1 MSQAPS
7 RFRAFVA
14 ERHDAEVVRE
24 VRELDTDALGEG
36 DALIRVEWSGVNYK
50 DALATIPKGRVAR
63 LDTLIP
69 GIDLAGHLVDPGT
82 SGLATG
88 DAVLAHGYGLGV
100 SHHGGFTEYARIP
113 SEWLMP
119 LPKELTPRAAMEI
132 GTAGFTAGL
141 SVLALEERGLTP
153 DAGPVLVT
161 GATGGVGSVAVS
173 ILAGRGYEVTAST
186 GKADSAPWL
195 EALGASAVVNRSETS
210 AKGRPLERERWAG
223 AVDCVGGDT
232 LAYVLSTLRYGASV
246 ATSGNT
252 GGAELTTTV
261 FPFILRGANVLGIDS
276 VEVPLERRA
285 AIWARLATDLRPAGA
300 DAIAT
305 SVTDLDGL
313 DKALDARLSSSA
325 PGRTLVQLS

>member
-1 MSQAPS
+1 VPQPPS

-14 ERHDAEVVRE
+14 ERRDSDVVRE
-24 VRELDTDALGEG
+24 VRELDADALGAG
-36 DALIRVEWSGVNYK
+36 DALVRVEWSGINYK
-50 DALATIPKGRVAR
+50 DALASIPKGKVAR

-69 GIDLAGHLVDPGT
+69 GIDLAGEVVEPGA
-82 SGLATG
+82 SGLAPG

-100 SHHGGFTEYARIP
+100 SHHGGFAEYARFP

-119 LPKELTPRAAMEI
+119 LPKELTPREAMEI

-141 SVLALEERGLTP
+141 SVMALEERGLTP

-195 EALGASAVVNRSETS
+195 EQLGASAVLDRSETS
-210 AKGRPLERERWAG
+210 ARGRPMEKERWAG

-232 LAYVLSTLRYGASV
+232 LAYILTTLRYGAAV

-252 GGAELTTTV
+252 GGAELNTSV
-261 FPFILRGANVLGIDS
+261 FPFILRGIGLLGIDS
-276 VEVPLERRA
+276 VAVPLERRTA
-285 AIWARLATDLRPAGA
+285 LWQRLATDLRPAGA

-313 DKALDARLSSSA
+313 DEALDARLKGAA
-325 PGRTLVQLS
+325 PGRILVQLS